1 MKENY
6 AQIYQY
12 ELNRM
17 NEIIEESN
25 KKYNN
30 VNHEISAIKASLKL
44 TIKDCLI
51 KFSKNLSEFGATFN
65 TLSEE
70 IVKKLIH

>member
-1 MKENY
+1 MNGLSENEEKRNKNIFFIEGDDELSKKDENIFNNAMKENY

-30 VNHEISAIKASLKL
+30 ILH
-44 TIKDCLI
+44 
-51 KFSKNLSEFGATFN
+51 
-65 TLSEE
+65 
-70 IVKKLIH
+70 